1 MNYFLRKVSLSFCFY
16 EYICKMLNAKYM
28 LYEKDYIYIADTYVY
43 FVFRQAKG
51 IRKIGYRIR

>member
-1 MNYFLRKVSLSFCFY
+1 
-16 EYICKMLNAKYM
+16 M

>member
-43 FVFRQAKG
+43 FVFR
-51 IRKIGYRIR
+51 

>member
-16 EYICKMLNAKYM
+16 KYICKMLNAKYM

-43 FVFRQAKG
+43 FVFRQAEG